1 MTKSILSV
9 HRAPDRRD
17 FKIIDETDDY
27 IVVDKPP
34 LLLVHPTKPD
44 GTVTLWAELRHLLAF
59 EISSGG
65 QISIVN
71 RLDRE
76 TSGIILVA
84 KTMAA
89 AREFGLCMQG
99 RRLTKEYH
107 AIVWGWPEWEEKT
120 VDAPIIRQG
129 EIGPSKIY
137 LKQLINV
144 HGAEA
149 VTRFG
154 VVQRLRKQT
163 TNGEHFSLL
172 KARPLTGRTH
182 QIRVHLASLGHP
194 IVGDK
199 IYGPD
204 ENLYLRFIETGWTDE
219 LARKLLLER
228 QALHASR
235 LRIDERRDWLSAL
248 PKDLS
253 EWMLEGHALLCP
265 KISGADPPSHG
276 YGAAGSADALQV

>member
-1 MTKSILSV
+1 MSEVALT
-9 HRAPDRRD
+9 HTRARDRRD
-17 FKIIDETDDY
+17 FRIIDETEDY

-44 GTVTLWAELRHLLAF
+44 GATTLWAELRRLLAF
-59 EISSGG
+59 EIANGG

-76 TSGIILVA
+76 TSGIVLVA

-89 AREFGLCMQG
+89 AREFGLRMQR
-99 RRLTKEYH
+99 RRLTKEYKT
-107 AIVWGWPEWEEKT
+107 IVWGWPEWEEKT

-129 EIGPSKIY
+129 EIGPSKIF

-144 HGAEA
+144 RGAAA
-149 VTRFG
+149 VTTFRVVKRF
-154 VVQRLRKQT
+154 RKET
-163 TNGEHFSLL
+163 SNGEFFSLL

-182 QIRVHLASLGHP
+182 QIRVHSASLGHP
-194 IVGDK
+194 IIGDK

-228 QALHASR
+228 HALHASR
-235 LRIDERRDWLSAL
+235 LRIDERRDWLSPL
-248 PKDLS
+248 PRDLAD
-253 EWMLEGHALLCP
+253 WM
-265 KISGADPPSHG
+265 
-276 YGAAGSADALQV
+276 V